1 FFKVLVEGGWSTSS
15 QMLALTLGLR
25 LVQIIWSLPGVV
37 VPWLGFARPREDVD
51 APDSS
56 ISAEAAI

>member
-1 FFKVLVEGGWSTSS
+1 
-15 QMLALTLGLR
+15 MLALTLGLR